1 MIKITSELFGEIQVP
16 LGDYE
21 YSRDIWGSID
31 NHLDINVFDNGGGV
45 QATIYPVKDK
55 QINTEHEV
63 EHITSENIE
72 IIITP
77 SDNEGVMVGDR
88 PLIGF

>member
-72 IIITP
+72 IINLFQSNYYEQT
-77 SDNEGVMVGDR
+77 
-88 PLIGF
+88 

>member
-45 QATIYPVKDK
+45 QATIYPVKGK

-72 IIITP
+72 I
-77 SDNEGVMVGDR
+77 VQ
-88 PLIGF
+88 